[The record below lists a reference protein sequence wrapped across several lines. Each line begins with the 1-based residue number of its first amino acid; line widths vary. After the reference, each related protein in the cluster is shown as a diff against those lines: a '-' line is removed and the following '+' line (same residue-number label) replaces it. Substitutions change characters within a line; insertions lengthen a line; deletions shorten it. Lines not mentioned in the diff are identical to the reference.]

1 MPSQDMGFS
10 FIGRGVA
17 LSSQPTVEMR
27 AELEKAG
34 VKPPDDDDQLKIS
47 TLINA
52 GFEKYRVDQGE
63 RVQGTMTWGA
73 LFRQVDADG
82 SGVVTFD
89 ELEDCIRGKLKID
102 KKTVSSKKLKALW
115 CALDADDSNQL
126 EVNELASFLQKGK
139 VDTDDGTR

>member
-47 TLINA
+47 QA
-52 GFEKYRVDQGE
+52 VDKA
-63 RVQGTMTWGA
+63 T
-73 LFRQVDADG
+73 G
-82 SGVVTFD
+82 SFNDFKGSVTD
-89 ELEDCIRGKLKID
+89 KVTELKRSTE
-102 KKTVSSKKLKALW
+102 SS
-115 CALDADDSNQL
+115 D
-126 EVNELASFLQKGK
+126 
-139 VDTDDGTR
+139 